1 MNELTVKLFDT
12 GAALPLVQWNKEE
25 VEAWLEEQDRRGWE
39 LQSLSYWLPTARSPR
54 PGRTSGTAWT

>member
-1 MNELTVKLFDT
+1 MKKCRRALFAFLASDYQ
-12 GAALPLVQWNKEE
+12 AAQ
-25 VEAWLEEQDRRGWE
+25 AWLEEQDRRGWE